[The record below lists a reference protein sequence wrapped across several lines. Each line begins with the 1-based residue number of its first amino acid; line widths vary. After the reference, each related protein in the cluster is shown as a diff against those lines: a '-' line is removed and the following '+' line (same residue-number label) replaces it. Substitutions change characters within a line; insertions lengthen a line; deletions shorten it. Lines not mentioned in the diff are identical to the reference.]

1 MPRLPVRI
9 DAAGAATPRLREVR
23 LLAAASDR

>member
-9 DAAGAATPRLREVR
+9 DGAGAVTPRLREVR
-23 LLAAASDR
+23 LLSAASDR